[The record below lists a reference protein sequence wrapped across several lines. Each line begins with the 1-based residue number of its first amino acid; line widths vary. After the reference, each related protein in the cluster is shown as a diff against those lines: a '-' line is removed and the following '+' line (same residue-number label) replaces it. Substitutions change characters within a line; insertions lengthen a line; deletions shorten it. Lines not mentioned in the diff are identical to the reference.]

1 MPHLEYSADV
11 LRQPRLVFQ
20 YARSE
25 ADVRAAQRLRWQVF
39 HEEMGA
45 HLRSPE
51 HGVDQ
56 DRFDEL
62 CDHLLVRDTRTG
74 EVIGTY
80 RILNALQA
88 EKAGGFYSDGEFD
101 LSRLTHLRSQVMEVG
116 RACVHPKYRS
126 GAAIAV
132 LWAGLAEYIRSHHV
146 QYLMGCA
153 SISMADG
160 GHAAAALYRQLE
172 RDHGAP
178 PEWRVFPHCAL
189 PLGALDDGREVE
201 VPPLI
206 KAYLRVGAY
215 VCGAPAWDPD
225 FNTADCLLL
234 LPTDAMDHRY
244 SRHFMKQSAQ
254 GKTRLLG

>member
-1 MPHLEYSADV
+1 MSHVDQNLET

-20 YARSE
+20 YARTE
-25 ADVRAAQRLRWQVF
+25 RDVREVQKLRWQVF

-45 HLRSPE
+45 CLRSSEP
-51 HGVDQ
+51 GVDI
-56 DRFDEL
+56 DRFDAL
-62 CDHLLVRDTRTG
+62 CDHLLVRDTRNN
-74 EVIGTY
+74 EVVGTY

-101 LSRLTHLRSQVMEVG
+101 LSRLTHLRAQIMEVG
-116 RACVHPKYRS
+116 RACVHPQYRS

-132 LWAGLAEYIRSHHV
+132 LWAGLAEYIRRYGV

-153 SISMADG
+153 SISMVDG
-160 GHAAAALYRQLE
+160 GHTAAALYRQLE
-172 RDHGAP
+172 REHGAP
-178 PEWRVFPHCAL
+178 SEWRVFPHCAL
-189 PLGALDDGREVE
+189 PLDALDEGRKVE

-215 VCGAPAWDPD
+215 VCGEPAWDPD

-234 LPTDAMDHRY
+234 LPTGAMDHRY

-254 GKTRLLG
+254 GKTLRLV